1 MVTKK
6 WVEVNAFV
14 IMSNHIHLI
23 WQIQNGY
30 ERDAVQRNFL
40 KFVSQTIQR
49 DLQKN
54 HPKVLERFYV
64 GAKDRKYQFW
74 ERNPLSIDL
83 WTKEVFIQKMEYI
96 HYNPVAAGLCAYPED
111 YKYSSAKFYATGKD
125 EFGFLTHW
133 MVKINVCY
141 GSKLMLVIAGLQN
154 HPHEHPTS
162 AASCSFGNC
171 F

>member
-6 WVEVNAFV
+6 WVEINAFV

-23 WQIQNGY
+23 WQIQEGY
-30 ERDAVQRNFL
+30 EREAVQRNFL

-49 DLQKN
+49 DLEKN

-64 GAKDRKYQFW
+64 NAKDRKYQFW

-96 HYNPVAAGLCAYPED
+96 HNNPVAAGLCGNAEE
-111 YKYSSAKFYATGKD
+111 YKYSSAKFYESGED

-133 MVKINVCY
+133 MD
-141 GSKLMLVIAGLQN
+141 
-154 HPHEHPTS
+154 
-162 AASCSFGNC
+162 
-171 F
+171 

>member
-1 MVTKK
+1 MVAKK
-6 WVEVNAFV
+6 WGEVNAFV
-14 IMSNHIHLI
+14 IMNNHIHLI
-23 WQIQNGY
+23 WQIQEGY

-40 KFVSQTIQR
+40 KYVSQTIQR

-96 HYNPVAAGLCAYPED
+96 HNSPVAAGLCNYPGE
-111 YKYSSAKFYATGKD
+111 YKYSSANFYESGID

-133 MVKINVCY
+133 M
-141 GSKLMLVIAGLQN
+141 A
-154 HPHEHPTS
+154 
-162 AASCSFGNC
+162 
-171 F
+171 

>member
-1 MVTKK
+1 VEASFKADKYKDIITGSLRTMITKR

-23 WQIQNGY
+23 WQIQDGY
-30 ERDAVQRNFL
+30 ERDAIQRNFL
-40 KFVSQTIQR
+40 KFVPQTIQR

-54 HPKVLERFYV
+54 HPKVLEKFYV

-96 HYNPVAAGLCAYPED
+96 HYNPVAAGLCVYPED
-111 YKYSSAKFYATGKD
+111 YKYSSAKYYESGID
-125 EFGFLTHW
+125 VFGFLTHW
-133 MVKINVCY
+133 MA
-141 GSKLMLVIAGLQN
+141 LRRM
-154 HPHEHPTS
+154 S
-162 AASCSFGNC
+162 ACR
-171 F
+171 

>member
-23 WQIQNGY
+23 WQIKEGY

-40 KFVSQTIQR
+40 KFVSQTIKR
-49 DLQKN
+49 DLEKN
-54 HPKVLERFYV
+54 HPKVLARFYV
-64 GAKDRKYQFW
+64 NAKDRKYQFW

-96 HYNPVAAGLCAYPED
+96 HNNPVAAGLCVYPED
-111 YKYSSAKFYATGKD
+111 YKYSSAKFYESGNDNPIAIGFD
-125 EFGFLTHW
+125 FLTHW
-133 MVKINVCY
+133 M
-141 GSKLMLVIAGLQN
+141 A
-154 HPHEHPTS
+154 
-162 AASCSFGNC
+162 
-171 F
+171 